1 MSKLPQDLFKASAG
15 LHFSV
20 IRVRFQIVL
29 GGKERKSRRISL
41 VDSRG
46 LSFLD
51 KDLLLERTDHARVAG
66 TALEGDDKDLAKV

>member
-15 LHFSV
+15 LRFSV
-20 IRVRFQIVL
+20 LESDFKSFL

-46 LSFLD
+46 LRFLD